1 MTEVLQEYVDSRG
14 VELRVDRGAGVL
26 RGVKLIGLES
36 LNGRRYRP
44 AALADAV
51 SLGVPRL
58 FFVGNH

>member
-51 SLGVPRL
+51 SL
-58 FFVGNH
+58 